1 VPQAPEPAPPLVTLR
16 DVVRAYP
23 RGASRV
29 VALAGVSL
37 ELSAGEKL
45 AIMGPSG
52 SGKTTLLSILGCLDR
67 PSAGEHLFEGR
78 SVAALDDDELSRLR
92 NRSVGFVF
100 QAFHLIPQLSVAENV
115 ETPLLYAGTPLPEWR
130 PRALQALARVGLTQ
144 RADHRPSELSG
155 GEAQRAA
162 IARALITSPRLL
174 LADEPTGNLDT
185 KTGAEILALLRSI
198 NREIGSTLVMVTH
211 DAGAAAACDRILRL
225 QDGRLVEDLNPAAT
239 P

>member
-1 VPQAPEPAPPLVTLR
+1 VPPLPEPAPPLVALR

-23 RGASRV
+23 RGASQV

-37 ELSAGEKL
+37 EIRQGEKL

-67 PSAGEHLFEGR
+67 PTRGEHLFEGR
-78 SVAALDDDELSRLR
+78 SVASLDDDELSRLR

-100 QAFHLIPQLSVAENV
+100 QAFHLIPQLTVAENV
-115 ETPLLYAGTPLPEWR
+115 ETPLLYEGAPLAEWR
-130 PRALQALARVGLTQ
+130 PRALGALERVGLAH

-162 IARALITSPRLL
+162 IARALVTAPRLL
-174 LADEPTGNLDT
+174 LADEPTGNLDSA
-185 KTGAEILALLRSI
+185 TGEEIALLI
-198 NREIGSTLVMVTH
+198 DELNADGATVVLVTH
-211 DAGAAAACDRILRL
+211 NEALARRAARVVRLR
-225 QDGRLVEDLNPAAT
+225 DGRVCAEERT
-239 P
+239 